1 MVFSFSE
8 RTRDHLHTLQTHTVI
23 GGIVSPSNDPKSEL
37 ADSTMRCKLLEL
49 ALKTSNWIRL
59 STWEIE
65 QSTTKNTREVLQH
78 HQNVLNSFLC
88 NNLDNNVNNEDIKW
102 LPEGLRNNSLQLPIQ
117 IKLLCSIDFLE
128 SLGTPGLW
136 SEEDVSP

>member
-1 MVFSFSE
+1 M
-8 RTRDHLHTLQTHTVI
+8 HTLQTHTVV
-23 GGIVSPSNDPKSEL
+23 GGIVSPVSDPKNEL
-37 ADSTMRCKLLEL
+37 AASTLRCKLLEL
-49 ALKTSNWIRL
+49 TLKTSDWIRL

-78 HQNVLNSFLC
+78 HQNILNSFVC

-102 LPEGLRNNSLQLPIQ
+102 IPEGLRNNPLQSPVQ
-117 IKLLCSIDFLE
+117 IKLLCSVEVLE

-136 SEEDVSP
+136 SEEDVS